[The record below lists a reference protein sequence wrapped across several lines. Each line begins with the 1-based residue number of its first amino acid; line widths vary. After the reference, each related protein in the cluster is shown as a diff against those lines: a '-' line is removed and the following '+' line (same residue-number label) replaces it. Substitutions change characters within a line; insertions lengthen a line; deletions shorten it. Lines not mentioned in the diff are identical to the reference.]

1 MTEARATG
9 LIFVGR
15 EKEMAELRSAMDA
28 TAAGQGRT
36 VMLAGEPGIGKT
48 RMAQELSTYA
58 ESLGAQVWWGSC
70 NEQQGAPPYWPW
82 VQPIRSYTQQADA
95 ETLQAMMGPG
105 AAEISEIIP
114 QVREKLTDLDPAS
127 PLEPEQ
133 ARFRLFDSISQFFK
147 NFAQSQPL
155 LLVLDDLQWADQP
168 SLLLL
173 EFLANQLP
181 DSKIMIV
188 GTYRDIEVTRE
199 HPLSNTLARLARTD
213 HYRREELGGLETE
226 YVGQL
231 IKNISGADASREM
244 VHAIY
249 GHSDGNPFFTSEIIR
264 LLGQERLTATGAGSD
279 IAEGLEIPQSV
290 LEVVGQRLNRL
301 STECEDTLT
310 TGAVIGRQFEFRLLG
325 LLSER
330 TSEIQLLE
338 SIDEGLDAHLIQEVA
353 GHGDVYQFSHALIQQ
368 TLRERLSASRR
379 VRLHSR
385 IAETL
390 KDLYGDQPGE
400 HAAELAYHFGEAAPV
415 AGPEKHVKY
424 TILAGERALE
434 THALEDVL
442 AYFERGLIAKGVDL
456 EAHSP
461 APDAEAAALLF
472 GLGRAQAATLGRHQL
487 QVGLGSSSR
496 AFEYYASENDLA
508 RAVEVA
514 GYSMQHIP
522 GHRIALD
529 FVSRALALV
538 PPDSPEAGPLLSRYI
553 LVLGL
558 EEGDYPGANNA
569 FDGALAIARRTG
581 DLALEMRAL
590 ANSSHV
596 DYWHLEWQATVDKG
610 LDVIEGTQRVDAEQA
625 ELSAR
630 QWATI
635 ALLGMGRVMEAEPH
649 SLAMLSTA
657 ERLRDRYQLATA
669 LWFREMI
676 AMSQGDWQAAR
687 SYSERGLS
695 VSPSDARLLGTRLV
709 IEFETGNTQAGHE
722 FLEQAIAAHNL
733 LAQSLVARGARY
745 DHASAALMI
754 PIAARITG
762 DTEHLPLAEGAA
774 ATIFA
779 AESATPLVIR
789 FARLGLGLIAVLNGD
804 KAAAIE
810 QYAALEGT
818 PSCFLKVGSDRI
830 LGLLAQTIGNL
841 DQAMVHFEDS
851 LSFCRNSNYGPELAH
866 SCHDYAGA
874 LVERNT
880 AGDRGKAT
888 ELLVESLLI
897 ADELGMGPLVEQVS
911 ALKERAFSGP
921 SKSSAFPEG
930 LTQREVE
937 VIRLITSGRTD
948 REIGEELFISVKTV
962 GNHVSNILN
971 KTGSANRTEA
981 ASFATRNGLD
991 Q

>member
-1 MTEARATG
+1 
-9 LIFVGR
+9 
-15 EKEMAELRSAMDA
+15 MDT

-48 RMAQELSTYA
+48 RMAQELSTFA

-82 VQPIRSYTQQADA
+82 VQPIRSYTQQADT
-95 ETLQAMMGPG
+95 ETLRIMMGPG

-133 ARFRLFDSISQFFK
+133 ARFRLFDSISQFLK
-147 NFAQSQPL
+147 NLTQSQAL
-155 LLVLDDLQWADQP
+155 LLILDDLQWADQP

-173 EFLANQLP
+173 EFLASQLP
-181 DSKIMIV
+181 DSRIMVV
-188 GTYRDIEVTRE
+188 GTYRDIEITRD
-199 HPLSNTLARLARTD
+199 HPLSSTLAKLARND
-213 HYRREELGGLETE
+213 HYRREELGGLETAN
-226 YVGQL
+226 VGQL
-231 IKNISGADASREM
+231 IKSISGADASQEM
-244 VHAIY
+244 VQAIY

-264 LLGQERLTATGAGSD
+264 LLGQERLTAPGGEVD
-279 IAEGLEIPQSV
+279 ISVGLEIPQSV

-301 STECEDTLT
+301 STECEDILT

-325 LLSER
+325 LLSEG

-390 KDLYGDQPGE
+390 EDLYGDQPGD
-400 HAAELAYHFGEAAPV
+400 HAAELAYHFGEAVPV
-415 AGPEKHVKY
+415 TGPEKHVKY
-424 TILAGERALE
+424 TILAGDRALE
-434 THALEDVL
+434 THALEDAQ
-442 AYFERGLIAKGVDL
+442 AYFEQGLIAKGVELD
-456 EAHSP
+456 AHSP
-461 APDAEAAALLF
+461 APDAESAALLF
-472 GLGRAQAATLGRHQL
+472 GLGRAQAATLGRQQL
-487 QVGLGSSSR
+487 HVALASSSR
-496 AFEYYASENDLA
+496 AFEYYAATDDVAS
-508 RAVEVA
+508 AVEVA

-522 GHRIALD
+522 GHRIALE

-538 PPDSPEAGPLLSRYI
+538 PQDSPEAGPLLSRYI

-558 EEGDYPGANNA
+558 EEGDYPGAAKA
-569 FDGALAIARRTG
+569 FDAAMAIAQRTG
-581 DLALEMRAL
+581 DVGLEMLAL

-596 DYWHLEWQATVDKG
+596 DYWHLEWQATVEKG
-610 LDVIEGTQRVDAEQA
+610 RHIIEMGQRADAQLA

-630 QWATI
+630 QWSAV
-635 ALLGMGRVMEAEPH
+635 ALLGLGRVDEAE
-649 SLAMLSTA
+649 SLALALLSNA
-657 ERLRDRYQLATA
+657 EKLRDHYRLATS

-676 AMSQGDWQAAR
+676 AMSQGDWEAAR
-687 SYSERGLS
+687 GYSERGLS
-695 VSPSDARLLGTRLV
+695 VSASDARLLGTRLV
-709 IEFETGNTQAGHE
+709 VEFETGNTQAGDE
-722 FLEQAIAAHNL
+722 FLQQAIDAHSLLMQNL
-733 LAQSLVARGARY
+733 ITRGARY
-745 DHASAALMI
+745 DHASTALMI

-762 DTEHLPLAEGAA
+762 NMEHLHLAEAAA

-779 AESATPLVIR
+779 VDSATPLVTR
-789 FARLGLGLIAVLNGD
+789 FARLGQGLIAVLKKD
-804 KAAAIE
+804 KEVARE

-818 PSCFLKVGSDRI
+818 PSCFLKICSDRV

-851 LSFCRNSNYGPELAH
+851 LSFCRNSSYRPELAH

-874 LVERNT
+874 LVDRSA
-880 AGDRGKAT
+880 AGDRNKAT
-888 ELLVESLLI
+888 ELLAEASLI
-897 ADELGMGPLVEQVS
+897 AEELGMGPLAEKVNV
-911 ALKERAFSGP
+911 LKERALSGP
-921 SKSSAFPEG
+921 AKSSGFPEG

-937 VIRLITSGRTD
+937 VIGLIASGRTD
-948 REIGEELFISVKTV
+948 REIGEELFISIKTV

-981 ASFATRNGLD
+981 ASFATRHGLD